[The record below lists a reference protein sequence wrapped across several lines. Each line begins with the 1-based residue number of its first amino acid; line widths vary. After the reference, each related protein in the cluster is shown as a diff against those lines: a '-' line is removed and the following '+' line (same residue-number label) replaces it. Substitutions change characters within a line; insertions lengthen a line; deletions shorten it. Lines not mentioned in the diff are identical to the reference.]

1 LKISKLMEI
10 CRYIETIQK
19 DQDDCEFE
27 IVVDCFGEMFIL
39 DYYKDLD
46 ILKIFDYIWSYHFN
60 CNSYLVYS
68 WKYWW
73 YGCKLLICW

>member
-1 LKISKLMEI
+1 MEI

-46 ILKIFDYIWSYHFN
+46 ILKMTE
-60 CNSYLVYS
+60 L
-68 WKYWW
+68 
-73 YGCKLLICW
+73 GCAYDRRKHGFIIDSE